1 MDRPQAGKPDDVYW
15 RIGEKMSGK
24 TDKIETFIGSNST
37 FKGEISTSGT
47 LRIDGTIEG
56 NVMAD
61 WVVLGEKGNIKGDV
75 ASNGVI
81 VGGKIEGNVKAK
93 EIIEIKNKGKV
104 VGDILTPKLTIVE
117 GGIIEGRTSMQTGD
131 AKVIELQKMEKPE

>member
-1 MDRPQAGKPDDVYW
+1 MA
-15 RIGEKMSGK
+15 GK
-24 TDKIETFIGSNST
+24 TDKIETFVGNNST
-37 FKGEISTSGT
+37 FKGEVSTSGT
-47 LRIDGTIEG
+47 IRIDGTVEG
-56 NVMAD
+56 NIISD

-75 ASNGVI
+75 TSGGVI

-117 GGIIEGRTSMQTGD
+117 GGVIEGRTSMRGNEG
-131 AKVIELQKMEKPE
+131 KVVELQKAEK

>member
-1 MDRPQAGKPDDVYW
+1 MA
-15 RIGEKMSGK
+15 GK
-24 TDKIETFIGSNST
+24 TDKIETFVGNNST

-47 LRIDGTIEG
+47 IRIDGTVEG
-56 NVMAD
+56 NIISD

-75 ASNGVI
+75 TSGGVI
-81 VGGKIEGNVKAK
+81 VGGKIEGNVKTK

-117 GGIIEGRTSMQTGD
+117 GGVIEGRTSMQAGSSN
-131 AKVIELQKMEKPE
+131 VVELQKPEKPENTD

>member
-1 MDRPQAGKPDDVYW
+1 MA
-15 RIGEKMSGK
+15 GK
-24 TDKIETFIGSNST
+24 TDKIETFVGNNST

-47 LRIDGTIEG
+47 IRIDGTVEG
-56 NVMAD
+56 NIISD

-75 ASNGVI
+75 TSGGVI
-81 VGGKIEGNVKAK
+81 VGGRIEGNVKAK

-117 GGIIEGRTSMQTGD
+117 GGVIEGRTSMKGNEG
-131 AKVIELQKMEKPE
+131 KVVELQKAEK

>member
-1 MDRPQAGKPDDVYW
+1 
-15 RIGEKMSGK
+15 MSGK

-131 AKVIELQKMEKPE
+131 AKVIELQKMEK